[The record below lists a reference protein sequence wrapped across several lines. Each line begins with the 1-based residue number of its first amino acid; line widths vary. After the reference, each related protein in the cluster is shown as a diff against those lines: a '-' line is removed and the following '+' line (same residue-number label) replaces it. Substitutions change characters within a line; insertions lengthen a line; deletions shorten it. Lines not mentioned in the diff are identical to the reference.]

1 ILVAK
6 REECPEVYRR
16 CSYCEVRRA
25 MPRGRLVPVDRAAAV
40 ANCDRRSV
48 SSVAPQSLF
57 LMNHAAAIRLSVAL
71 AKRVRRDAGEDPAEQ
86 VRHAWRL
93 ALGRQPPE
101 DLLAEAAQWL
111 TTWKPDPAGEPANAA
126 PQEAIDPALQPLA
139 LYCQAIFSSNPFLYI
154 D

>member
-1 ILVAK
+1 MLEPFDPASTV
-6 REECPEVYRR
+6 PN
-16 CSYCEVRRA
+16 CE
-25 MPRGRLVPVDRAAAV
+25 
-40 ANCDRRSV
+40 RRSV
-48 SSVAPQSLF
+48 STVAPQSLL
-57 LMNHAAAIRLSVAL
+57 LMNHAEVIRFAEAF